1 MIARQMEGA
10 KPAEMLDD
18 LLRQGEGTPVHGV
31 WHHALVGEILLT
43 CLRNAGHP
51 ITDDLIE
58 EVIDRGRQIPG
69 GSCGF
74 IGTCGALTSA
84 ASAYAILL
92 GSTPVATDRREKLLA
107 FSAKLAARLAQIGG
121 SRCCKKSSY
130 AALEVARDAFAE
142 LGFEL
147 NQDDLHKI
155 FKRFK
160 ELADKKKSI
169 TDADLE
175 VLVEDRIYQA
185 QEIYSL
191 DGLQVAC
198 GTMGMPTATV
208 RLRGPDGQWYIQAA
222 IGSGPVDAAYKAIDE
237 IIQVPNILLEFS
249 VNAVTE
255 DIDAIGEVTVRLK
268 PKNDSIPRRT
278 SPQNGRTRARTF
290 GGYGADTDIIVAS
303 VKAYLAGLNK
313 LIAAREHTSPTKPKN
328 PARPP

>member
-1 MIARQMEGA
+1 MPRSPGSKRIRHIPYAEFRNSVDADACCAGTGDDTTTQLATMIARQMEGA

-121 SRCCKKSSY
+121 SRCCKQSSY

-147 NQDDLHKI
+147 PKEPFEGRCPFVAANDTCDGDDCVYFPK
-155 FKRFK
+155 KR
-160 ELADKKKSI
+160 
-169 TDADLE
+169 
-175 VLVEDRIYQA
+175 
-185 QEIYSL
+185 
-191 DGLQVAC
+191 
-198 GTMGMPTATV
+198 
-208 RLRGPDGQWYIQAA
+208 
-222 IGSGPVDAAYKAIDE
+222 
-237 IIQVPNILLEFS
+237 
-249 VNAVTE
+249 
-255 DIDAIGEVTVRLK
+255 
-268 PKNDSIPRRT
+268 
-278 SPQNGRTRARTF
+278 
-290 GGYGADTDIIVAS
+290 
-303 VKAYLAGLNK
+303 
-313 LIAAREHTSPTKPKN
+313 
-328 PARPP
+328 